1 VSGPFN
7 DLDPDQSPAA
17 PAEAGTA
24 DRDHA
29 TTPAPPPRVI
39 KAALRDEPGVVTAL
53 VRGATKRCPRC
64 GSGALF
70 KGWFTIRDRCP
81 GCGLRLEREE
91 GGFLGA
97 MVLSYLVT
105 EGILLALLIAWLI
118 VDLPDLYVGALT
130 VASIAVAGMIPRAVL
145 AVLEDDL
152 GERRL
157 LRVPHEPRL
166 HLARGR
172 RPRKRQWRQAVG
184 TVGNHQSNP

>member
-1 VSGPFN
+1 MSGPFN

-130 VASIAVAGMIPRAVL
+130 VASIAVAGMIPVL
-145 AVLEDDL
+145 FWPFSKTIWASVDYFVYRTSPDYTSREAADHAS
-152 GERRL
+152 GNG
-157 LRVPHEPRL
+157 
-166 HLARGR
+166 GR
-172 RPRKRQWRQAVG
+172 P
-184 TVGNHQSNP
+184 